1 MPPFPTWI
9 TVLYFIVKGD
19 KTFLLNTGLEGA
31 LVLELQINMQ
41 PVLLKSMGAVQQLW
55 QDQHQGRVTTGL
67 RHRDGSLS
75 QHSKKSLLQPCWGR
89 KGRGSDDPSGIW
101 LLTPIWTVW
110 APIKRRSCLR
120 GTCSPGARWWWN
132 ALKLFGKFFLYKV
145 SFAHQT
151 ESVADRGSATRW
163 QAVLDAV
170 WLHLQAQAN
179 SHPSCIRTDTWESLL
194 KGDSQM
200 LAMIWAFQ
208 SPSSTHFC
216 WSKLLAMCY
225 ACVSFVTKEDNFLMN
240 ISDLAP
246 LCINRWKDKN
256 IYMKE

>member
-9 TVLYFIVKGD
+9 AVLYFIVKGD

-132 ALKLFGKFFLYKV
+132 ALKLFGKFFSYKV
-145 SFAHQT
+145 SFAHLA
-151 ESVADRGSATRW
+151 ESVADRGSATGKPCWMLSGCICRHRQTLIHPASEQTPESPHW
-163 QAVLDAV
+163 KVTV
-170 WLHLQAQAN
+170 RCWPWFGHFSLHLAHIFAGV
-179 SHPSCIRTDTWESLL
+179 SC
-194 KGDSQM
+194 
-200 LAMIWAFQ
+200 
-208 SPSSTHFC
+208 
-216 WSKLLAMCY
+216 
-225 ACVSFVTKEDNFLMN
+225 
-240 ISDLAP
+240 
-246 LCINRWKDKN
+246 
-256 IYMKE
+256 